1 MPEIK
6 FNNNGFRAIEV
17 YDPLG
22 HYWGTEYQYLIKDL
36 SIETNTKLKIKTVT
50 VEYEVVNQK

>member
-6 FNNNGFRAIEV
+6 FNDNGFRTIEV

-50 VEYEVVNQK
+50 VEYEVV